1 MARILVVDDNRD
13 VRRYLCRA
21 LEQHRGW
28 LVCDEARDGQEAV
41 NRFLQTRPDVVV
53 LDFQMPGMNGLDAAR
68 IISQLSPETPILMIT
83 LYLTRQLS
91 EEAEKA
97 GVRGTCAK
105 TDPHCVVDAV
115 EALLQ
120 ERTYFAV

>member
-1 MARILVVDDNRD
+1 VARILVVDDNRD

-41 NRFLQTRPDVVV
+41 NRFLETRPDVVV

-83 LYLTRQLS
+83 LYLTRQLA

-105 TDPHCVVDAV
+105 TDLHCVVDAV
-115 EALLQ
+115 EALLR
-120 ERTYFAV
+120 EGTYFVV

>member
-1 MARILVVDDNRD
+1 VVDDNRD

-105 TDPHCVVDAV
+105 TDLHCVVDAV

>member
-1 MARILVVDDNRD
+1 
-13 VRRYLCRA
+13 
-21 LEQHRGW
+21 
-28 LVCDEARDGQEAV
+28 
-41 NRFLQTRPDVVV
+41 
-53 LDFQMPGMNGLDAAR
+53 
-68 IISQLSPETPILMIT
+68 MIT

-105 TDPHCVVDAV
+105 TDLHCVVDAV

>member
-41 NRFLQTRPDVVV
+41 NRFLETRPDVVV

-105 TDPHCVVDAV
+105 TDLHCVVDAV